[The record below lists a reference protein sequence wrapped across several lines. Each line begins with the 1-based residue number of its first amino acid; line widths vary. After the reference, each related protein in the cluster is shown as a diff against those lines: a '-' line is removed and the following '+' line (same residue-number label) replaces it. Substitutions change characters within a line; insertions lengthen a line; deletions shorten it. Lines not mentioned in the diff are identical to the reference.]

1 MSSQD
6 LLREYR
12 GNIVPQ
18 DYNAG
23 FVALSYLVSLVGAA
37 STLELINRRTGSR
50 GLFNQYASLAFEIP
64 DALFEVAANPGISLL
79 LVSSAITMGGIA
91 IWCMVSKTRTAFLF
105 SFASRSGTHQLQ
117 HFIGN
122 RAIDLA
128 DGQSQMQV
136 AYSSG
141 FTAVSFFVPILVL
154 LAAFVA
160 IGTNNK
166 VSWWRVCV
174 GGVLCGSAVCGMH
187 YLGNASIAN
196 YTCVY
201 RPAFVIGSAIIAVAA
216 SIVALAMFFVFRA
229 TWAASWWKRAISA
242 VILAGAVSGM
252 HWCAAIGTQYRLI
265 NIKPEGNE
273 PSRSATV
280 VVVICLSL
288 GACFII
294 AGSALL
300 RARSMR
306 KTALHAQQI
315 TLGAA
320 VFDKSGRILVNT
332 DGLIPSTVVT
342 DSFLEKHSKEGFSIG
357 HPLFHW
363 MFHASRNWTGISS
376 LVGGMRQHLTQLPHS
391 GRDKE
396 RSGIQLINEHG
407 EMINNYDIVFRE
419 LFCMAASS
427 LADRLKERITS
438 AGVLWDEILPTGATG
453 RRSHGALQKNS
464 SRKSSSDNEDS
475 QSENR
480 HGADMAEKGLSLW
493 EQDYGRGSLMFLVRR
508 IETDRDAERLVSAGY
523 RFAEPHQV
531 SEIIQSSMQIKC
543 QGFDQKLRDMA
554 MYTTQQQKA
563 QPGVHM
569 GFFAIRARPNSLGF
583 EILVRKG
590 ARNLL
595 PSTAFPML
603 DLEDWQIPFL
613 RRLDGLSVS
622 TIRQIL
628 DEGDLSLRDDK
639 EGKFAGQL
647 STAIEALQ
655 ESIQEPLFEE
665 ATLTPTVV
673 ELPCV
678 GEESPAQSKMVV
690 MRLVVP
696 IHSVPSSPTCEFVP
710 LSFFKIQQV
719 PTMFRQEF
727 TRGVHQEFGH
737 IAARSESQAR
747 GAGNKSSGVSTKIW
761 PFERLGMSPNTSSGM
776 AKPVEGRRASEPDSI
791 QSGSTINLCPP
802 NIKRSQS
809 IESRHN
815 SLTYPA
821 LGNSPPLRPSYGG
834 IMVIQE
840 IKIDIEEAELA
851 QGGPEPQLESTKS
864 QDTMATESP
873 NARRSR
879 PRDIEMQRMGH
890 MGTNVQAG
898 QRGCINDGLHIGDVS
913 QVGSFVDVLF
923 AECVEGR
930 S

>member
-12 GNIVPQ
+12 GHIVPQ

-50 GLFNQYASLAFEIP
+50 GLFNH
-64 DALFEVAANPGISLL
+64 LL
-79 LVSSAITMGGIA
+79 LVSSAVTMGGIA
-91 IWCMVSKTRTAFLF
+91 IWCM
-105 SFASRSGTHQLQ
+105 

-128 DGQSQMQV
+128 DGQPQMQV

-141 FTAVSFFVPILVL
+141 FTAVSFFVPIVVL

-160 IGTNNK
+160 IGTNNR

-174 GGVLCGSAVCGMH
+174 GGILCGTAVCGMH

-201 RPAFVIGSAIIAVAA
+201 RPAFVIGSAIIAVVA

-252 HWCAAIGTQYRLI
+252 HWCAAIGTHYRLVD
-265 NIKPEGNE
+265 IKPEGKE

-294 AGSALL
+294 AGSAIL

-306 KTALHAQQI
+306 KTALHAQKI

-320 VFDKSGRILVNT
+320 VFDRSGRILVNT
-332 DGLIPSTVVT
+332 DGLIPST
-342 DSFLEKHSKEGFSIG
+342 HAKEGFSIG

-363 MFHASRNWTGISS
+363 MFHASRNWTRISS
-376 LVGGMRQHLTQLPHS
+376 LVGGMRQHLAQLPHC
-391 GRDKE
+391 GRDKD
-396 RSGIQLINEHG
+396 RRGIQLINEHG
-407 EMINNYDIVFRE
+407 EMINDYDIIFRE

-427 LADRLKERITS
+427 LADRLREQIAS
-438 AGVLWDEILPTGATG
+438 VGVLWDEILPTGAAG
-453 RRSHGALQKNS
+453 KRPHGSLQKNS

-480 HGADMAEKGLSLW
+480 HGADVAEKDLSLW
-493 EQDYGRGSLMFLVRR
+493 EQDYGRGSLMFLVRQ
-508 IETDRDAERLVSAGY
+508 IEADRDAERLVSAGY

-543 QGFDQKLRDMA
+543 QGFEQKLRDMA

-563 QPGVHM
+563 LPGVHL

-595 PSTAFPML
+595 PSTPL
-603 DLEDWQIPFL
+603 SISHLEDWQVPFL
-613 RRLDGLSVS
+613 RRLDNLPVS
-622 TIRQIL
+622 KIRQIL
-628 DEGDLSLRDDK
+628 DEGDRSSRTHK
-639 EGKFAGQL
+639 EGEFASQL
-647 STAIEALQ
+647 SEAITALQ
-655 ESIQEPLFEE
+655 EWIQEPLFEE
-665 ATLTPTVV
+665 ATLSPTVV
-673 ELPCV
+673 ELPCIS
-678 GEESPAQSKMVV
+678 EDSPAQSKMVV

-696 IHSVPSSPTCEFVP
+696 IHSVSSSPACEFVP
-710 LSFFKIQQV
+710 LGFFKIQQV
-719 PTMFRQEF
+719 PTKFRQEF
-727 TRGVHQEFGH
+727 TRGVHREFGH
-737 IAARSESQAR
+737 IVARSESR
-747 GAGNKSSGVSTKIW
+747 AGGPRTNASGFSSKLW
-761 PFERLGMSPNTSSGM
+761 PFERPGTSAGTNSNTMSKTTT
-776 AKPVEGRRASEPDSI
+776 EGRRGSEPESI

-815 SLTYPA
+815 SAAYPA
-821 LGNSPPLRPSYGG
+821 RDNSPPLPPSYGG

-851 QGGPEPQLESTKS
+851 QGRLGTQLASTKS
-864 QDTMATESP
+864 QDTTVAEPLNTK
-873 NARRSR
+873 RSR
-879 PRDIEMQRMGH
+879 PADIEMQRMGH

-898 QRGCINDGLHIGDVS
+898 QQECINGGLQSGAVS
-913 QVGSFVDVLF
+913 QVESFVDVLF
-923 AECVEGR
+923 AECVEAR
-930 S
+930 